1 MQELM
6 YLAARLI
13 RSGRRLKLAFGRGCL
28 VVPIFRRLYHQL
40 A

>member
-1 MQELM
+1 M
-6 YLAARLI
+6 YLAAWLI
-13 RSGRRLKLAFGRGCL
+13 RSGRRLKLAFGCGCL